1 MPASASHL
9 HVFLHGTLVG
19 VAVRLRRGAVHLAWD
34 HSSGFAPED
43 LSQSFHGNARGNLDI
58 TDWIDGLLP
67 DNPRTRSRWAQD
79 LQAAS
84 AAPFDLLCTRAGLEC
99 AGAVQFHP
107 QPALPDA
114 QQGTLVHLTEDE
126 VAHLLRT
133 VIPDSG
139 DDADPL
145 GAPGLGELRLS
156 LGGAQAKM
164 ALRRDGAGWHLPT
177 GSLATTHIL
186 KPQSGHRN
194 PGCRESIAV
203 NEHVCQTAVSAVGV
217 ATASTTLEMFD
228 GEPCIVVDRYDRS
241 SVGAVGDEVG
251 RLHSEDL
258 CQALGFASEFKYQ
271 RDGGPTP
278 EAILRFLRQASDK
291 DDAHEFFLG
300 IYANWLIGNT
310 DGHSKNYSV
319 LLHEGV
325 ARLAPLYD
333 LSSALPYLAP
343 GTPPRPAMRFA
354 DGSPDSLAAWSVA
367 AERLRTGVVYDEL
380 ESIAKR
386 LPDALEAAADAC
398 PSWAQLTARDISEQ
412 VAARARRVFSESRRS
427 GPAVAPVTEPE
438 TRPSSAGGSGVCGVV
453 VGSTGDPCLLY
464 RGHHGRHRSKLPGR
478 KS

>member
-9 HVFLHGTLVG
+9 HVFLHGTPVG

-34 HSSGFAPED
+34 DSSGFAPED

-133 VIPDSG
+133 VIPDAS
-139 DDADPL
+139 DDADPPGAL
-145 GAPGLGELRLS
+145 GFAELRLS

-164 ALRRDGAGWHLPT
+164 ALRRDGAGWHRPT
-177 GSLATTHIL
+177 GALATTHIL
-186 KPQSGHRN
+186 KPQRGHRN
-194 PGCRESIAV
+194 TGCRDSIAV
-203 NEHVCQTAVSAVGV
+203 NEHVCQTAVRAVGV

-228 GEPCIVVDRYDRS
+228 GEPCIVVERYDRS
-241 SVGAVGDEVG
+241 PDGTGGDGVG

-278 EAILRFLRQASDK
+278 EAILRFLRQASDE

-300 IYANWLIGNT
+300 MYANWLIGNT

-319 LLHEGV
+319 LLGEGV
-325 ARLAPLYD
+325 ARPAPLYD
-333 LSSALPYLAP
+333 MSSAVPYLAH
-343 GTPPRPAMRFA
+343 GTSPRPAMRFA
-354 DGSPDSLAAWSVA
+354 DGSPDSLAEWSVV

-398 PSWAQLTARDISEQ
+398 PPWAQPAARDISEQ
-412 VAARARRVFSESRRS
+412 AAARARRVCSESRRAD
-427 GPAVAPVTEPE
+427 PAVAPAAKRE
-438 TRPSSAGGSGVCGVV
+438 TRSSSTDGRDTCGVI

-464 RGHHGRHRSKLPGR
+464 RGHHGRHRSRLPGQE
-478 KS
+478 S

>member
-1 MPASASHL
+1 M
-9 HVFLHGTLVG
+9 
-19 VAVRLRRGAVHLAWD
+19 RLRRGAVHLAWD
-34 HSSGFAPED
+34 DSSGFAPED

-58 TDWIDGLLP
+58 TDWMDGLLP

-79 LQAAS
+79 LRAAS

-126 VAHLLRT
+126 VARLLRA

-139 DDADPL
+139 DDPGPL

-217 ATASTTLEMFD
+217 ATASTTLETFD

-300 IYANWLIGNT
+300 MYANWLIGNT

-354 DGSPDSLAAWSVA
+354 DGSPDSLAEWSVA

-380 ESIAKR
+380 ETIAKR

-398 PSWAQLTARDISEQ
+398 PSWAQPTARDISQQ
-412 VAARARRVFSESRRS
+412 VAARARRVCSESRRAD
-427 GPAVAPVTEPE
+427 PAAAPVTERG
-438 TRPSSAGGSGVCGVV
+438 TRSSSAGGNGVCGVIV
-453 VGSTGDPCLLY
+453 ASTGDPCLLY